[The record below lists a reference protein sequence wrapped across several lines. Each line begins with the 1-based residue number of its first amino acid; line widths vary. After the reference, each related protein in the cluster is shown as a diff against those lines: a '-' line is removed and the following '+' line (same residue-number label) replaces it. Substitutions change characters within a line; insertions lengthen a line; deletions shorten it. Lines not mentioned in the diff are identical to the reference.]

1 MIEMKKPTTDKKY
14 PDKTTLAYKARGLE
28 IRSRFEIDRHRAQ
41 ARPLVPDVP
50 LYPFVGNGAGTD
62 SQIVSGLEVPPQN
75 CFRKCRI
82 ATSLTFT
89 SPESEGFQP
98 SPKRT
103 VTKPDNSL
111 IYESSRYT
119 AYAVSTSDQSS
130 I

>member
-62 SQIVSGLEVPPQN
+62 SQIVSGLEVP
-75 CFRKCRI
+75 
-82 ATSLTFT
+82 
-89 SPESEGFQP
+89 
-98 SPKRT
+98 SPKLFPQMPHSDKLNFHFARKRGLST
-103 VTKPDNSL
+103 VPEENSN
-111 IYESSRYT
+111 
-119 AYAVSTSDQSS
+119 
-130 I
+130 